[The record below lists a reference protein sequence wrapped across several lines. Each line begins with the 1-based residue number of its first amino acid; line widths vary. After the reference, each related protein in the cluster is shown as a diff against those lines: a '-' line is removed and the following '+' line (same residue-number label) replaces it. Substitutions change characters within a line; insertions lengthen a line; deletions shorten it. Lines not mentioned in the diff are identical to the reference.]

1 MRAHDSYWSPLLS
14 PYPSPF
20 QVGRE
25 IPWRCSSNI
34 VYVEEPLL
42 NSLEK
47 KLSGIQFND
56 PFPTKEVTE
65 AYCDDINI
73 ITNDLNDFSKIEVEV
88 REFERLSGAILSRSQ
103 KSMVMGIGRWK
114 NREEWPIPWL
124 LSVKSLKVFGIF
136 IAETYNE
143 IMKLNWEYR
152 LNKFVNAIF
161 SWSARRLSTLHQ
173 KIEVVRVFGLSRTY
187 YVASILPIKKCWVNK
202 FESQKS

>member
-143 IMKLNWEYR
+143 IMKLNWEYETALAGPVR
-152 LNKFVNAIF
+152 HLSDRSIRSMDRSEIF
-161 SWSARRLSTLHQ
+161 ENSGTGPRSLFSKQ
-173 KIEVVRVFGLSRTY
+173 M
-187 YVASILPIKKCWVNK
+187 N
-202 FESQKS
+202 